1 MGQTPLLTPK
11 KGPHILS
18 PFWVGPAPGKIEG
31 LPLPLKTRG
40 LGGLILLYNPTH
52 SGILSE
58 MTYTKPE
65 QTRLL
70 TDEEE
75 LSITKT
81 CNRCDVVKPLKQ
93 FPKSIL
99 KDKEGIP
106 RRKYYWALCLKC
118 KVIHQPSA
126 KRIKKENEKANR
138 FKYNKQRKHRQIQRN
153 KQFIF
158 DLLSASKCIDCC
170 TTDWR
175 LLEFDHLPQFKKEN
189 NISEMML
196 AGTSI
201 TSIKKEIEKC
211 EIVCANCHTLRT
223 MKRGG
228 YWRHVKLA

>member
-1 MGQTPLLTPK
+1 MAGVK
-11 KGPHILS
+11 
-18 PFWVGPAPGKIEG
+18 WG

-40 LGGLILLYNPTH
+40 LRGLFSLYNPTH
-52 SGILSE
+52 SGMLSE

-70 TDEEE
+70 TNEEE

-118 KVIHQPSA
+118 KLVHQPSNQ
-126 KRIKKENEKANR
+126 RIKKENEKDNR
-138 FKYNKQRKHRQIQRN
+138 FKYSKQRRKRAVLRN
-153 KQFIF
+153 KQFVF
-158 DLLSASKCIDCC
+158 ELLSKSNCTDCN
-170 TTDWR
+170 TDDWR
-175 LLEFDHLPQFKKEN
+175 LLEFDHLPQFEKKKD
-189 NISEMML
+189 ISKLML
-196 AGTSI
+196 HGIAIST
-201 TSIKKEIEKC
+201 IKKEIEKC
-211 EIVCANCHTLRT
+211 EIVCCNCHALRT

-228 YWRHVKLA
+228 FWRHVKLA